1 MVILLRPSLFEYVAL
16 SVGLSSLNPLRRS
29 LLSLQLIG
37 LASLFSLPLKFC
49 MASISRALHCPAKCC
64 SGKESGGSGS
74 ISNKKSSVAV
84 NGSGSLHGLKAAA
97 TEVAYPLSVV
107 TDKDAAIARQ
117 NIPREKQ
124 LVDPFRQ
131 GVIIDGGV
139 RYRQTVVIRSYE
151 IGPDKTA
158 TLETILNLL
167 QVNTE
172 TLRAVPLVFRYVL
185 D

>member
-1 MVILLRPSLFEYVAL
+1 
-16 SVGLSSLNPLRRS
+16 
-29 LLSLQLIG
+29 
-37 LASLFSLPLKFC
+37 
-49 MASISRALHCPAKCC
+49 MASVSRALHCAAKCC
-64 SGKESGGSGS
+64 SSKESSGGG
-74 ISNKKSSVAV
+74 SNKKSSVAV

-97 TEVAYPLSVV
+97 TEVAYPLSAAV

-172 TLRAVPLVFRYVL
+172 TETEAEDEDDMFMACS
-185 D
+185 

>member
-16 SVGLSSLNPLRRS
+16 SVQLSSLNPLRRS

-37 LASLFSLPLKFC
+37 LASLFSSLPLKFC

-64 SGKESGGSGS
+64 SNKESGSS

-172 TLRAVPLVFRYVL
+172 TLRAAVLVFRYICS
-185 D
+185 